1 MASAFDRRMAGRAL
15 ALIKGRTKT
24 PQGRQIAAAANRV
37 LKGQEQPGDLI
48 LLSNFTG
55 DKRGGASAVKRFV
68 KGVNRSVDRFADLG
82 NAIEL
87 SALAAE
93 RGRGSVAANANLFRA
108 AQANIE
114 EALKSK
120 PIRAI
125 AKKVTDLL
133 ANDPAMGVR
142 FMKSIGRGVRLGGA
156 LGQTFLAGLG
166 IAEEIVEG
174 RGALGKSIS
183 RLKDL
188 NRNFGGDPATAR
200 RNELRTS
207 ALARS
212 QAFFGPQQALLRK
225 VAGMGESGALLKD
238 YLESRIAAEVESKQK
253 EALQTRAQARQSLEE
268 FGAQRA
274 ALLGAAG
281 LQAGVAPE
289 LLTQQEQEAALD
301 APIETFLRGA
311 ENSAAAK
318 QYAEAE
324 FRKLSLLD
332 LAKLRA
338 AGGEEAKRQEF
349 QRDYALRSAR
359 TRMQQAVER
368 QRTADLR
375 IREMTPLQRR
385 EKWQR
390 EETAHAQAISY
401 YSRHAV
407 VEVD

>member
-1 MASAFDRRMAGRAL
+1 MASAFDRRMAARAL
-15 ALIKGRTKT
+15 ALIKGRTNT
-24 PQGRQIAAAANRV
+24 PQGRRIAAAAHRV
-37 LKGQEQPGDLI
+37 FKGQEQPGDVN
-48 LLSNFTG
+48 LLSNYTG
-55 DKRGGASAVKRFV
+55 DKKGGGGAVKRFV
-68 KGVNRSVDRFADLG
+68 KGINRSVDRFADMG

-142 FMKSIGRGVRLGGA
+142 FMKSVGRGVRLGGA
-156 LGQTFLAGLG
+156 LGQTLLAGMG
-166 IAEEIVEG
+166 IAEAIVEG
-174 RGALGKSIS
+174 RGALGQSIS
-183 RLKDL
+183 RLKDM
-188 NRNFGGDPATAR
+188 NRAFGGDPATAR
-200 RNELRTS
+200 RNELRTAS
-207 ALARS
+207 LARS

-225 VAGMGESGALLKD
+225 VTGMGEAGALLKD
-238 YLESRIAAEVESKQK
+238 YLESRIAAEVEAKQK

-301 APIETFLRGA
+301 APIDTFLRGA

-318 QYAEAE
+318 RYAEAE

-338 AGGEEAKRQEF
+338 GGGEEAKRQEF
-349 QRDYALRSAR
+349 QRDFALRSAR
-359 TRMQQAVER
+359 TRMQQSVER
-368 QRTADLR
+368 QRMADQALR
-375 IREMTPLQRR
+375 NMTVLQRA
-385 EKWQR
+385 EKWHR
-390 EETAHAQAISY
+390 EEMSHAQAISY